1 MKTITELE
9 AFSLQADDLKFV
21 ANTFFFLRYV
31 ANTFRMMHSKHL
43 KHIFWF
49 YSHQRKTWAAC
60 LIQSAWR
67 QCKNRQKMA
76 EIGMSSRWKSFCSL
90 IDNHSTEAR
99 CQNIDS
105 SSSSILLEV
114 EFPVSKIA
122 TIFAKEQK
130 DRPEEPDF
138 SMGYSP
144 N

>member
-1 MKTITELE
+1 
-9 AFSLQADDLKFV
+9 
-21 ANTFFFLRYV
+21 
-31 ANTFRMMHSKHL
+31 
-43 KHIFWF
+43 
-49 YSHQRKTWAAC
+49 
-60 LIQSAWR
+60 
-67 QCKNRQKMA
+67 MA